1 VDASLFSPYSSSDHR
16 YLIAKA
22 YITFYNENPRQ
33 RIRGILID
41 VDSGWTFSINPE
53 RLDYF
58 VQTGDRTYLPQ
69 PPNLDPKVPEKPYAD
84 SGLTANVSPNF
95 NITRWPDGRILNHG
109 TLRPDLRHKRKSG
122 YTLILRSGPGSR
134 FESIREIPRDGTGLI
149 AFDQDRV
156 SRLYRA
162 KCHRLD
168 HCLPIRFTAKLEP
181 GAPATRLRST
191 SAGQSLAVSCPSAS
205 SIARLSTTPSPP
217 FSGISTSAAIF

>member
-84 SGLTANVSPNF
+84 SGLTAILQTSTSRDGLMAEF
-95 NITRWPDGRILNHG
+95 LITRN
-109 TLRPDLRHKRKSG
+109 TSSG
-122 YTLILRSGPGSR
+122 
-134 FESIREIPRDGTGLI
+134 
-149 AFDQDRV
+149 
-156 SRLYRA
+156 
-162 KCHRLD
+162 
-168 HCLPIRFTAKLEP
+168 
-181 GAPATRLRST
+181 
-191 SAGQSLAVSCPSAS
+191 LAS
-205 SIARLSTTPSPP
+205 
-217 FSGISTSAAIF
+217 